1 MSNRFQ
7 LHVHSS
13 DTLRLKGPTDINADA
28 SVLGATGT
36 VDLLEERADATLT
49 AAAAGSATAIFIPK
63 TSLYAVGDAILIW
76 VDDGTVDEDVVAAL
90 PSATEI
96 TLTTGLSTTAAKNRQ
111 VAKRIGARLTLLEYG
126 TIKAAGDK
134 SGEWG
139 YRVNKEPSH
148 VGLVV
153 GQLIRIYYTL
163 DDGAGKKVG
172 HSEPAVVVQ

>member
-1 MSNRFQ
+1 MSSRIQ

-13 DTLRLKGPTDINADA
+13 DTLRLKGPTDQNADA
-28 SVLGATGT
+28 SVLGATGFAE
-36 VDLLEERADATLT
+36 LLEERADATLT
-49 AAAAGSATAIFIPK
+49 AAALSSATAIFIPD
-63 TSLYAVGDAILIW
+63 TSLYAVGDTILIW
-76 VDDGTVDEDVVAAL
+76 VDDGTVDVDTVAAL
-90 PSATEI
+90 ASATEI

-111 VAKRIGARLTLLEYG
+111 VAKRIGAQLALVEYG

-134 SGEWG
+134 TGEWG

-153 GQLIRIYYTL
+153 GQRIRVYYTL